1 MHALHLS
8 LQTSFKELLNKGKK
22 ALKTLFDN
30 QGYTPKDLQTQK
42 AYQDLIEST
51 TNIFKFAIADN
62 DVSETMQRALEQ
74 DAFLFGSLKA
84 NAQLFEASKLLK
96 NPDGTLKSFQQLT
109 QDFDKLNT
117 KYNRDYLEAEYEF
130 AVGSAEMA
138 GKWESF
144 EDSDRYF
151 LQYRTAKDERVR
163 ASHAALADI
172 TLPKQ
177 DPFWDSYLAPNGWRC
192 RCQTVQVLASDY
204 NPSNAADAL
213 KKGETAT
220 TEIGKNGKNRLEIFR
235 FNPGKN
241 QVLFPPKHPYNKVA
255 GAKEVKEKVEK
266 WTQVKT
272 QRGNVF
278 VSSKHFKN
286 ERKENIEIA
295 SYLANKYS
303 ENIDLIAPKI
313 NQKTA
318 DSFNKTRNVYQEYK
332 RNNQPTVSAIDNAI
346 RTAAN
351 QANHIVLDIKSKID
365 DGMLRNA
372 IQSRVN
378 RAKNIKEIIVIRNGD
393 DKIYLRVDIIKK
405 DWQL

>member
-1 MHALHLS
+1 
-8 LQTSFKELLNKGKK
+8 
-22 ALKTLFDN
+22 
-30 QGYTPKDLQTQK
+30 
-42 AYQDLIEST
+42 
-51 TNIFKFAIADN
+51 
-62 DVSETMQRALEQ
+62 
-74 DAFLFGSLKA
+74 
-84 NAQLFEASKLLK
+84 
-96 NPDGTLKSFQQLT
+96 
-109 QDFDKLNT
+109 
-117 KYNRDYLEAEYEF
+117 
-130 AVGSAEMA
+130 
-138 GKWESF
+138 
-144 EDSDRYF
+144 
-151 LQYRTAKDERVR
+151 
-163 ASHAALADI
+163 
-172 TLPKQ
+172 
-177 DPFWDSYLAPNGWRC
+177 
-192 RCQTVQVLASDY
+192 
-204 NPSNAADAL
+204 
-213 KKGETAT
+213 
-220 TEIGKNGKNRLEIFR
+220 
-235 FNPGKN
+235 
-241 QVLFPPKHPYNKVA
+241 VLFPPKHPLHKVA